1 MQRGPATEYSPE
13 RHVGEIMHWLSGVV
27 DRQGLY
33 SCVRDGSGAF
43 ERMVGRVLGM
53 MINGA
58 LSAPAKAKAAAGDGG
73 GEKMV
78 LEKVDAERAGIVM
91 FRYWLSKI
99 NLGTLWIS
107 TYCFLARMYG
117 VIWVTDVGS
126 LFTKYVN
133 GFELKYFKT
142 WHQRSIITII
152 HSLIYVCVHRVR
164 DWSIIIIMKIIQ
176 LFFILSYQFH
186 SFHLNFHTHNH
197 DFAHMSHS
205 YRIFFNQS
213 STPLILKKYLTC

>member
-1 MQRGPATEYSPE
+1 
-13 RHVGEIMHWLSGVV
+13 MHWLSGVV

-91 FRYWLSKI
+91 FRY
-99 NLGTLWIS
+99 
-107 TYCFLARMYG
+107 
-117 VIWVTDVGS
+117 
-126 LFTKYVN
+126 
-133 GFELKYFKT
+133 
-142 WHQRSIITII
+142 
-152 HSLIYVCVHRVR
+152 
-164 DWSIIIIMKIIQ
+164 
-176 LFFILSYQFH
+176 
-186 SFHLNFHTHNH
+186 
-197 DFAHMSHS
+197 
-205 YRIFFNQS
+205 
-213 STPLILKKYLTC
+213 